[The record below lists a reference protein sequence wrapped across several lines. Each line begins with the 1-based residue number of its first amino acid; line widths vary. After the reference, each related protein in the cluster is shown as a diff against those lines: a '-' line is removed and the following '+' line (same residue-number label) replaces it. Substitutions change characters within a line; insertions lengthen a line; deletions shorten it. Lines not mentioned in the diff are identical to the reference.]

1 VEQHFNCL
9 DTLRIRTSG
18 SAHRE
23 CECGILL
30 EIWPSGGIIQADKPL
45 EIGEKFTINLAKA
58 EIEAEVQDHE
68 EDIYGS
74 YIRFA
79 VSSPW
84 FPESYQPSYLTPEM
98 DEKAL

>member
-1 VEQHFNCL
+1 MLH
-9 DTLRIRTSG
+9 IRTATS
-18 SAHRE
+18 SRRE

-30 EIWPSGGIIQADKPL
+30 EIWRSGGVIQADKPL
-45 EIGEKFTINLAKA
+45 EKGEKFLIDLAKA

-68 EDIYGS
+68 EDLYGS

-84 FPESYQPSYLTPEM
+84 FPESYQPSYLNSEVNGV
-98 DEKAL
+98 L